1 MREIREELNVF
12 GSRLAESRRSCGM
25 TQEEMANRLGVTP
38 QAVSKWERGT
48 STPDLEMLY
57 ELCNLL
63 GTSADYL
70 LGTGGG
76 NMTEDGDEKMQ
87 GEILKSLRDSLDPL
101 ELIFGE
107 EIVPLF
113 VNNEFVQHIAKLRR
127 ELAKEGILMP
137 IVRIKDFPGLKA
149 GEFMILAY
157 QNVIYREVLDEVHEE
172 KLNYIIGKL
181 GENVRNH
188 YDEIINADMLKV
200 MTDNLK
206 IKYPALIEN
215 MVPEKIPYGLLL
227 DVTRESIR
235 RGNSTLYL
243 PKIIEGVEHE
253 LREYGVCDAAKLA
266 ERVCAKLERD
276 DNFWVVMHAGTK
288 QTEI

>member
-101 ELIFGE
+101 ELIFGK

-137 IVRIKDFPGLKA
+137 IVRIKDFPGLKP

-157 QNVIYREVLDEVHEE
+157 QNVIYREVLDEIHEE
-172 KLNYIIGKL
+172 KLSYIIGKL
-181 GENVRNH
+181 GETVRNH
-188 YDEIINADMLKV
+188 YDEILNADMIKV

-215 MVPEKIPYGLLL
+215 VVPEKIPYGLLL
-227 DVTRESIR
+227 DVTRKSVR
-235 RGNSTLYL
+235 RGNNPLYL
-243 PKIIEGVEHE
+243 PKIIEGVEYE
-253 LREYGVCDAAKLA
+253 LREYGVCDATKLA

-276 DNFWVVMHAGTK
+276 DNFWVVMNAGTK